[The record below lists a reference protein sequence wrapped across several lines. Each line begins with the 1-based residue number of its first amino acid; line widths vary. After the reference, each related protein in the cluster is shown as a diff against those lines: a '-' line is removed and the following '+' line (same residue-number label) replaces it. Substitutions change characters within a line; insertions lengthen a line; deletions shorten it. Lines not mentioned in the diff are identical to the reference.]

1 MQYTLGII
9 KPNAV
14 SSGYTGKIL
23 SKLEDSNF
31 SMEAIRVMR
40 LNSENAG
47 AFYAVH
53 KERPF
58 FPSLVAFMTSGPI
71 VPVVLQKK
79 DAVSEFRRVIGAT
92 DPNEAEDGTIRKL
105 YGVSIEENAIH
116 GSDSSKNARIEIE
129 FFFPDFFTSI

>member
-40 LNSENAG
+40 LDSENAG

-116 GSDSSKNARIEIE
+116 GSDSSENARIEIE

>member
-31 SMEAIRVMR
+31 SMEAIRIMR
-40 LNSENAG
+40 LSSENAG
-47 AFYAVH
+47 DFYAVH

-58 FPSLVAFMTSGPI
+58 FPSLVSFMTSGPI

-79 DAVSEFRRVIGAT
+79 DAVSEFRRIIGAT
-92 DPNEAEDGTIRKL
+92 DPNNAEDGTIRQL

-116 GSDSSKNARIEIE
+116 GSDSSENARIEIE

>member
-116 GSDSSKNARIEIE
+116 GSDSSENARIEIE

>member
-31 SMEAIRVMR
+31 SMEAIRIMR
-40 LNSENAG
+40 LSSENAG
-47 AFYAVH
+47 DFYAVH

-58 FPSLVAFMTSGPI
+58 FPSLVSFMTSGPI

-116 GSDSSKNARIEIE
+116 GSDSSENARIEIE

>member
-31 SMEAIRVMR
+31 SMEALRVMR

-79 DAVSEFRRVIGAT
+79 DAVSEFRRIIGAT
-92 DPNEAEDGTIRKL
+92 DPNDAEDGTIRQL

-116 GSDSSKNARIEIE
+116 GSDSSENARIEIE

>member
-31 SMEAIRVMR
+31 SMEAIRIMR

-47 AFYAVH
+47 DFYAVH

-58 FPSLVAFMTSGPI
+58 FPSLVSFMTSGPI

-79 DAVSEFRRVIGAT
+79 DAVSEFRRIIGAT
-92 DPNEAEDGTIRKL
+92 DPNDAEDGTIRQL
-105 YGVSIEENAIH
+105 YGVSVEENAIH
-116 GSDSSKNARIEIE
+116 GSDSSENARIEIE

>member
-58 FPSLVAFMTSGPI
+58 FPSLVSFMTSGPI

-79 DAVSEFRRVIGAT
+79 DAVSEFRRIIGAT
-92 DPNEAEDGTIRKL
+92 DPNNAEDGTIRQL

-116 GSDSSKNARIEIE
+116 GSDSSENARIEIE

>member
-58 FPSLVAFMTSGPI
+58 FPSLVSFMTSGPI

-116 GSDSSKNARIEIE
+116 GSDSSENARIEIE

>member
-31 SMEAIRVMR
+31 SMEAIRIMR
-40 LNSENAG
+40 LSSENAG
-47 AFYAVH
+47 DFYAVH

-58 FPSLVAFMTSGPI
+58 FPSLVSFMTSGPI

-79 DAVSEFRRVIGAT
+79 DAVSEFRRIIGAT
-92 DPNEAEDGTIRKL
+92 DPNDAEDGTIRQL

-116 GSDSSKNARIEIE
+116 GSDSSENARIEIE

>member
-58 FPSLVAFMTSGPI
+58 FPSLVSFMTSGPI

-79 DAVSEFRRVIGAT
+79 DAVSEFRRIIGAT
-92 DPNEAEDGTIRKL
+92 DPNDAEDGTIRQL

-116 GSDSSKNARIEIE
+116 GSDSSENARIEIE